1 MLRRLA
7 LAALIAAATSPA
19 AAEPFRAEVAH
30 MIALCWNTRP
40 LSPEA
45 QAASVTVAVEFD
57 RDGVLL
63 PGSVRLI
70 ASNAPDPIAQ
80 EAFEAARR
88 AVLRCGATG
97 LPLPPDQYE
106 HWRHMELIFTAG
118 AYIS

>member
-1 MLRRLA
+1 M
-7 LAALIAAATSPA
+7 AANGAS
-19 AAEPFRAEVAH
+19 AEPFDGAALRDK
-30 MIALCWNTRP
+30 IARCWNVSS

-45 QAASVTVAVEFD
+45 QATSVTLAVEFSP
-57 RDGVLL
+57 DGV
-63 PGSVRLI
+63 PRAETIRRI
-70 ASNAPDPIAQ
+70 APAAPSEAA
-80 EAFEAARR
+80 EAAFEAARR